1 MSLTHRVN
9 LASVNSAPVNLEPTD
24 LAPRGLHD
32 GCAQPSRLARA
43 GGSRGGWVYWLGTA
57 SLVASLCLAA
67 GPAYAADEGDQA
79 AKLEQAVKQV
89 EQLSYQEAQQLLF
102 DVVRS
107 GQATSEQLAQAY
119 FNLGIVE
126 AALDNEVESTDS
138 FYLALMLQPALL
150 FPEGGSPKIRARL
163 NEARSRVTEVG
174 VLEAR
179 ASVKSGVLEVH
190 LDNDPLKLVRRIEVL
205 MTRGDGDSGKVELK
219 KNDLRA
225 EVEPGVKTI
234 QVVLYDEAGN
244 QLKVVDVDPTEKPGV
259 GAASSV
265 PASASV
271 WQSWGLW
278 AGVAGAL
285 ALGGGYFIMESGNI
299 NDDIDEARREPAPD
313 VEIARLEDERDRVGT
328 YGVIGLS
335 MAGAAAV
342 TAGALLIFGGDR
354 DAADASKETSTEAS
368 LVPSLG
374 RRQVGARFSL
384 RF

>member
-1 MSLTHRVN
+1 MSLMHS
-9 LASVNSAPVNLEPTD
+9 LEFAPVNFAPVD
-24 LAPRGLHD
+24 LAPPALAAPGVSRSRPR
-32 GCAQPSRLARA
+32 ASRLARS
-43 GGSRGGWVYWLGTA
+43 GGGPASWVYWLGTA
-57 SLVASLCLAA
+57 SLVASMCLAA
-67 GPAYAADEGDQA
+67 GPACAADEGDQA

-89 EQLSYQEAQQLLF
+89 EQLSYQEAQQSLF

-107 GQATSEQLAQAY
+107 GQATPEQLAQAY

-244 QLKVVDVDPTEKPGV
+244 QLKVVDVDPTEKAAA

-285 ALGGGYFIMESGNI
+285 ALGGGYFIMESGNL
-299 NDDIDEARREPAPD
+299 NEEIDEARGEPAPD

-342 TAGALLIFGGDR
+342 TAGALLLFGGDG